1 MYRALIIDDEKPV
14 RTAIT
19 ALGHWNRWKI
29 AVPDYAANGKEG
41 LQVLRSRQY
50 HIVFVDMNMPVMSGI
65 HFLELASGEFPR
77 IQYIVISGYDDFY
90 YAQTAIKAGAIDYLL
105 KPVEERDL
113 EAALKKAVSTLIAQG
128 GESADAFRESMLPPD
143 QAALSLKEY
152 LEAHYAEKITLTA
165 LSKRFFFSRE
175 YLCKV
180 FKKKYGIGIY
190 EYTTRV
196 RMEKARDMLIDSG
209 LQIQEISEQLGFSD
223 NNYFSKTFRNY
234 YRVSPSEFREKNGSG
249 DRRKKP
255 DCGIGD

>member
-1 MYRALIIDDEKPV
+1 
-14 RTAIT
+14 
-19 ALGHWNRWKI
+19 
-29 AVPDYAANGKEG
+29 
-41 LQVLRSRQY
+41 
-50 HIVFVDMNMPVMSGI
+50 
-65 HFLELASGEFPR
+65 
-77 IQYIVISGYDDFY
+77 
-90 YAQTAIKAGAIDYLL
+90 
-105 KPVEERDL
+105 
-113 EAALKKAVSTLIAQG
+113 
-128 GESADAFRESMLPPD
+128 
-143 QAALSLKEY
+143 
-152 LEAHYAEKITLTA
+152 

-209 LQIQEISEQLGFSD
+209 LQIQEIFEQLGFSD
-223 NNYFSKTFRNY
+223 NNYFSKAFRNY